1 MFSYK
6 HYSQS
11 HGATKFRQPD
21 YYHPS
26 VASST
31 ILPIRDENGAK
42 TFQLFLGKMKKKRIK
57 IWKRKWNFV

>member
-31 ILPIRDENGAK
+31 ILLIRDENGAK
-42 TFQLFLGKMKKKRIK
+42 TFQLFLGKMKKKE
-57 IWKRKWNFV
+57 